1 MSDNKQHSSGIVNKA
16 KNKFH
21 NDDANQKE
29 HGPNPDRQGDAK
41 GDIQEEHNFVKPQ
54 PFQSKEA
61 KKDNQTFFVSRINKP
76 AKYTDRPNFFT
87 YLLYRIGKDDAS
99 GLAAQLAYYFML
111 SLFPML
117 IFILSLIPLFNI
129 DQKSII
135 SQIESN
141 APAQASS
148 IITNILTDVM
158 SNANG
163 GILSFGLIL
172 ALWTASNGMT
182 ALMNSFNVAYDVED
196 SRNFFVSKAMAIFFT
211 LLIGITMPLTLVLF
225 TFGQQIGNLLF
236 GPLGLDEAVKW
247 VFSIIRTVLPV
258 IAIFIVFTLLYTM
271 APNVK
276 IKMKSVLPGAL
287 FATVIWILGTL
298 AFGFYVS
305 NFGNY
310 SKTYGSI
317 GGVIVLMLWLYITG
331 FILIL
336 GAEVNAIFHHRKVA
350 KGKTPEEITYDEMDA
365 HGEEDLADAYNNMGD
380 ESEAHPNTQNPN
392 HQVDYQNHSQY
403 DSPKAVERTNE
414 GRSHHIKTKK

>member
-1 MSDNKQHSSGIVNKA
+1 MANKHHKSSGFVEEAKDKFQKKA
-16 KNKFH
+16 SH
-21 NDDANQKE
+21 EKE
-29 HGPNPDRQGDAK
+29 NSPNPNRQGDAK
-41 GDIQEEHNFVKPQ
+41 GDVHEDHNFVKPQ

-76 AKYTDRPNFFT
+76 AKYTDRPNFFS
-87 YLLYRIGKDDAS
+87 YLIYRIGKDDAS

-117 IFILSLIPLFNI
+117 IFILSLIPLFKI
-129 DQKSII
+129 DQQSII

-141 APAQASS
+141 APDQASS

-196 SRNFFVSKAMAIFFT
+196 SRNFLVSKAMAVFFT
-211 LLIGITMPLTLVLF
+211 LLIGITMPITLVLF
-225 TFGQQIGNLLF
+225 TFGQQIGNILF
-236 GPLGLDEAVKW
+236 GPLGLDEAVRW
-247 VFSIIRTVLPV
+247 VFGLLRTVLPV
-258 IAIFIVFTLLYTM
+258 LAIFIVFTLLYTM

-276 IKMKSVLPGAL
+276 IKLKSVLPGAL
-287 FATVIWILGTL
+287 FATVAWILGTL
-298 AFGFYVS
+298 AFGYYVS

-331 FILIL
+331 FILII

-350 KGKTPEEITYDEMDA
+350 KGKTPEEITYDEMDER
-365 HGEEDLADAYNNMGD
+365 GEEDLAEAYNNMGD
-380 ESEAHPNTQNPN
+380 ETHPSQENENRSKSQKHTQYEAP
-392 HQVDYQNHSQY
+392 D
-403 DSPKAVERTNE
+403 AVERTND
-414 GRSHHIKTKK
+414 GHSNHIKTKDN

>member
-1 MSDNKQHSSGIVNKA
+1 MSDNKKHSSGIIDKA
-16 KNKFH
+16 KQKFQ
-21 NDDANQKE
+21 NDENNQKE

-41 GDIQEEHNFVKPQ
+41 GDIHEEHNFVKPQ

-129 DQKSII
+129 NQKSII

-211 LLIGITMPLTLVLF
+211 LLIGITMPITLVLF
-225 TFGQQIGNLLF
+225 TFGQQIGNFLF

-247 VFSIIRTVLPV
+247 VFSVLRTVLPV

-365 HGEEDLADAYNNMGD
+365 RGEEDLADAYNNMGD
-380 ESEAHPNTQNPN
+380 ESESHRHAKNPK
-392 HQVDYQNHSQY
+392 HQVDYQNHNQY
-403 DSPKAVERTNE
+403 ESPEAVERKNE

>member
-21 NDDANQKE
+21 NDDANPKE

-41 GDIQEEHNFVKPQ
+41 GDIHEEHNFVKPQ

-365 HGEEDLADAYNNMGD
+365 RGEEDLADAYNNMGD

-403 DSPKAVERTNE
+403 DSPKSEKRTNE

>member
-1 MSDNKQHSSGIVNKA
+1 MAEKNEKSSDIIDKTKE
-16 KNKFH
+16 KFN
-21 NDDANQKE
+21 NDDENVKDNSA
-29 HGPNPDRQGDAK
+29 NPDRKGDAT
-41 GDIQEEHNFVKPQ
+41 GDINEENNFVKPQ

-61 KKDNQTFFVSRINKP
+61 PKDNQTFFVSRINKP
-76 AKYTDRPNFFT
+76 AKYTDRPNFLS
-87 YLLYRIGKDDAS
+87 YLIYRIGKDDAP

-129 DQKSII
+129 NRDAII
-135 SQIESN
+135 TQIEDN
-141 APAQASS
+141 APADAAS

-158 SNANG
+158 DNANG

-196 SRNFFVSKAMAIFFT
+196 SRNFLVSKAMAIFFT
-211 LLIGITMPLTLVLF
+211 ILIGITLPITLVLF

-236 GPLGLDEAVKW
+236 GPLGLDDEVRW
-247 VFSIIRTVLPV
+247 VFSVIRTVLPV

-276 IKMKSVLPGAL
+276 IKLKSVIPGAL
-287 FATVIWILGTL
+287 FATIVWILGTL

-310 SKTYGSI
+310 SKTYGSV

-331 FILIL
+331 FVLIL
-336 GAEVNAIFHHRKVA
+336 GAEVNAIMHHRKVA
-350 KGKTPEEITYDEMDA
+350 KGKTPEEITYDEL
-365 HGEEDLADAYNNMGD
+365 ESQNETELAKAYNNNGH
-380 ESEAHPNTQNPN
+380 ESAPTQSDDNNYEAPE
-392 HQVDYQNHSQY
+392 
-403 DSPKAVERTNE
+403 KAQRTND
-414 GRSHHIKTKK
+414 GQSNNIKMKK

>member
-1 MSDNKQHSSGIVNKA
+1 MDNKQKSSGIIDKA
-16 KNKFH
+16 KDKFQK
-21 NDDANQKE
+21 DDSHQKE
-29 HGPNPDRQGDAK
+29 SEPNPNRQGDAK
-41 GDIQEEHNFVKPQ
+41 GDIHEEHHFVKPQ

-76 AKYTDRPNFFT
+76 VKYTDRPNFFS
-87 YLLYRIGKDDAS
+87 YLIYRIGKDDAS

-135 SQIESN
+135 NQIESN

-196 SRNFFVSKAMAIFFT
+196 SRNFFVAKAMAIFFT
-211 LLIGITMPLTLVLF
+211 LLIGITMPITLVLL
-225 TFGQQIGNLLF
+225 TFGEQIGNVLF
-236 GPLGLDEAVKW
+236 GPLGLDSAVRW
-247 VFSIIRTVLPV
+247 VFGLLRTVLPV
-258 IAIFIVFTLLYTM
+258 LAIFIVFTLLYTM

-276 IKMKSVLPGAL
+276 IKLKSVIPGAL
-287 FATVIWILGTL
+287 VATIVWILGTL

-350 KGKTPEEITYDEMDA
+350 KGKTPEEITYDEMDER
-365 HGEEDLADAYNNMGD
+365 GEEDLADAYNNMGNEKAPQKD
-380 ESEAHPNTQNPN
+380 AKNQNKTF
-392 HQVDYQNHSQY
+392 DYQNHHQY
-403 DSPKAVERTNE
+403 EGSKTEKRTND
-414 GRSHHIKTKK
+414 GKSHQIKTKK

>member
-1 MSDNKQHSSGIVNKA
+1 MFLVLI
-16 KNKFH
+16 
-21 NDDANQKE
+21 
-29 HGPNPDRQGDAK
+29 NPQNILIDL
-41 GDIQEEHNFVKPQ
+41 
-54 PFQSKEA
+54 
-61 KKDNQTFFVSRINKP
+61 TFS
-76 AKYTDRPNFFT
+76 
-87 YLLYRIGKDDAS
+87 YLIYRIGKDDAS

-117 IFILSLIPLFNI
+117 IFILSLIPLFKI
-129 DQKSII
+129 DQQSII

-141 APAQASS
+141 APDQASS

-196 SRNFFVSKAMAIFFT
+196 SRNFLVSKAMAVFFT
-211 LLIGITMPLTLVLF
+211 LLIGITMPITLVLF
-225 TFGQQIGNLLF
+225 TFGQQIGNILF
-236 GPLGLDEAVKW
+236 GPLGLDEAVRW
-247 VFSIIRTVLPV
+247 VFGLLRTVLPV
-258 IAIFIVFTLLYTM
+258 LAIFIVFTLLYTM

-276 IKMKSVLPGAL
+276 IKLKSVLPGAL
-287 FATVIWILGTL
+287 FATVAWILGTL
-298 AFGFYVS
+298 AFGYYVS

-331 FILIL
+331 FILII

-350 KGKTPEEITYDEMDA
+350 KGKTPEEITYDEMDER
-365 HGEEDLADAYNNMGD
+365 GEEDLAEAYNNMGD
-380 ESEAHPNTQNPN
+380 ETHPSQENENRSKSQKHTQYEAP
-392 HQVDYQNHSQY
+392 D
-403 DSPKAVERTNE
+403 AVERTND
-414 GRSHHIKTKK
+414 GHSNHIKTKDN

>member
-1 MSDNKQHSSGIVNKA
+1 MSDNKKHSSGIIDKA
-16 KNKFH
+16 KQKFQ
-21 NDDANQKE
+21 NDENNQKE
-29 HGPNPDRQGDAK
+29 YGPNPDRQGDAK
-41 GDIQEEHNFVKPQ
+41 GDIHEEHNFVKPQ

-129 DQKSII
+129 NQKSII

-141 APAQASS
+141 TPAQASS

-196 SRNFFVSKAMAIFFT
+196 SRNFFVSKAMAVFFT
-211 LLIGITMPLTLVLF
+211 LLIGITMPITLVLF
-225 TFGQQIGNLLF
+225 TFGQQIGNFLF

-247 VFSIIRTVLPV
+247 VFSVLRTVLPV

-365 HGEEDLADAYNNMGD
+365 RGEEDLADAYNNMGD
-380 ESEAHPNTQNPN
+380 ESESHHHAKNPK
-392 HQVDYQNHSQY
+392 HQVDYQNHNQY
-403 DSPKAVERTNE
+403 ESPKTVERKNE